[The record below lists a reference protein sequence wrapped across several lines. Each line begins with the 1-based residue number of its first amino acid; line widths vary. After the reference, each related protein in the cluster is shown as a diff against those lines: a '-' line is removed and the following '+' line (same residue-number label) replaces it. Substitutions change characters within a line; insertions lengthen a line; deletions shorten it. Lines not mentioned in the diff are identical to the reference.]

1 MDRYKRGLITGME
14 MGKIEFSP
22 MSEGTAQNI
31 LKRLDRL
38 ITLME
43 EQNDIMLYDI
53 CDCDEDDT
61 CCLWG
66 SKRKKING

>member
-1 MDRYKRGLITGME
+1 MDDAWVGTGVKME
-14 MGKIEFSP
+14 TGKIEFSP

-43 EQNDIMLYDI
+43 EQNDIMLYDA
-53 CDCDEDDT
+53 CKCEEDD
-61 CCLWG
+61 G
-66 SKRKKING
+66 NRDSD